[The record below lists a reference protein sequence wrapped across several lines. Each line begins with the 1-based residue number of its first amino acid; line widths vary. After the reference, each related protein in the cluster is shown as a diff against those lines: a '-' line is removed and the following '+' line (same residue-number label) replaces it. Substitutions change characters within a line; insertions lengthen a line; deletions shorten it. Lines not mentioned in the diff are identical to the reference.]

1 MVAIPETPALWRW
14 MSEDKDFRFSLGYTA
29 IGKSVKATEEP
40 CPHISKRY
48 SRLTVQR
55 DS

>member
-29 IGKSVKATEEP
+29 IGKSVRAHKNPVPTLVKGIA
-40 CPHISKRY
+40 
-48 SRLTVQR
+48 
-55 DS
+55 D